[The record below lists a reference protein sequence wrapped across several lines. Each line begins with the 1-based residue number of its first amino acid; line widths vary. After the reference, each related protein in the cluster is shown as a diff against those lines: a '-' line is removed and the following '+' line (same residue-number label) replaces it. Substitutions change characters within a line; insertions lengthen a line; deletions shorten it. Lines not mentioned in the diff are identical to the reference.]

1 MPLCCGVATFV
12 FCWVHCVLFL
22 GIMLSRV
29 PMEHLC
35 FVECIVCFGLIYQY
49 YVFFAKVKIIFGS
62 GSAVVKVNMFFNN
75 R

>member
-1 MPLCCGVATFV
+1 
-12 FCWVHCVLFL
+12 
-22 GIMLSRV
+22 MLSGV

-35 FVECIVCFGLIYQY
+35 FVECIVWIGLIYQY

-62 GSAVVKVNMFFNN
+62 GSAVVKVNMLFNI

>member
-1 MPLCCGVATFV
+1 MCFDEECVLLSALCFGVATFV

-35 FVECIVCFGLIYQY
+35 FVECIVCFGSIYQY
-49 YVFFAKVKIIFGS
+49 YVFFCQSQDNFW
-62 GSAVVKVNMFFNN
+62 
-75 R
+75 